1 MEVHHKIREPPPS
14 LLDAY
19 EIIKLIATIGII
31 FH

>member
-1 MEVHHKIREPPPS
+1 MEVHKIREPPPS